1 MKKMLSVFLVMSL
14 MAGLSACGSKTADA
28 GKAEPA
34 KTEAKA
40 QSGEEKKETE
50 EKKESGDNTV
60 VVYSAYSLEFLDPLV
75 EEFEKETGVK
85 VDLIAAGTGELL
97 KRIESE
103 TSNPLGDILF
113 AGTVSTVAPQA
124 YLFEDYVSPNEEFV
138 ISEEHKNVEK
148 SITRATLMPSVLM
161 VNTNL
166 IGDLEINGYEDLLNP
181 ELKGK
186 IAAANPAQ
194 TASGWEHLVNM
205 LYAMGGGDTD
215 EAWNFV
221 EKFCENLD
229 GKLLSSSSA
238 VYKGVAD
245 GEYTVGLTYETGGA
259 DYVVAGAPVK
269 LVYME
274 EGVIFRGTNICIVK
288 DAPHME
294 NAQKFVDFITGK
306 EAQTMMVVDLN
317 NRGIRND
324 LPDSPILKPYS
335 EVNVIKVDESIAID
349 NKANWIEHFTDIYT
363 NVQ

>member
-1 MKKMLSVFLVMSL
+1 MNMKKVL
-14 MAGLSACGSKTADA
+14 AGILSASLVLTLAACSGGGSGTTSASGGEASAEA
-28 GKAEPA
+28 GTGEAAPA
-34 KTEAKA
+34 ASK
-40 QSGEEKKETE
+40 SD
-50 EKKESGDNTV
+50 DNTV
-60 VVYSAYSLEFLDPLV
+60 VVYSAYTLEFLDPLI

-103 TSNPLGDILF
+103 TNNPLGDILF
-113 AGTVSTVAPQA
+113 AGTVSTVTPQME
-124 YLFEDYVSPNEEFV
+124 LFEDYVSPNEEFV
-138 ISEEHKNVEK
+138 LSDEFKNSEKC
-148 SITRATLMPSVLM
+148 ITRATLMPSVLM

-166 IGDLEINGYEDLLNP
+166 IGDIEINGYEDLLNP
-181 ELKGK
+181 ALKGK

-215 EAWNFV
+215 EAWDYV
-221 EKFCENLD
+221 TKFCENLD
-229 GKLLSSSSA
+229 GKLLNSSSA

-274 EGVIFRGTNICIVK
+274 EGVIFRGTNVCIVK
-288 DAPHME
+288 NAPHME
-294 NAQKFVDFITGK
+294 NAQKFVDFLTGK
-306 EAQTMMVVDLN
+306 EAQTMMVTELN

-324 LPDSPILKPYS
+324 LPDSPILKPYG
-335 EVNVIKVDESIAID
+335 EVNALQAEESVAIE
-349 NKANWIEHFTDIYT
+349 NKKNWCDKFTDIYT
-363 NVQ
+363 SVS